1 MEHFTLSSD
10 DIKACIEL
18 AADGVNVHLSDQG
31 KIDVIHKVMY
41 AVAEAAQHNQKL
53 IVDIEQNLPMDYAL
67 YLHKL
72 NGA

>member
-1 MEHFTLSSD
+1 MEQFTLNGE
-10 DIKACIEL
+10 DIQACIEL

-41 AVAEAAQHNQKL
+41 AVAEAAHNQKL
-53 IVDIEQNLPMDYAL
+53 IEDVAQNLPMDYVL
-67 YLHKL
+67 YLQKL